1 MKTAMAKR
9 YGIVSDLHS
18 NLEGLKSC
26 LAALDEEG
34 VDEVL
39 CLGDIVGYNAKP
51 SECMDLVFERCS
63 HVIQGN
69 HDRYLLGEIP
79 DRLKESIVHV
89 AKWGSEQLSD
99 EQRRRLK
106 DLPETEV
113 VDDLVLMVH
122 GSPRNRDEYLLSH
135 EAIAGGL
142 RAMKGKYM
150 GLYVCFF
157 GHTHLPFLIS
167 DAEVIADF
175 KERTT
180 IRLERLTPYL
190 LNPGSTGQPRD
201 GFPLAGCGVFDAG
214 ESTMTWLRVEY
225 DIKKTQEDV
234 VEAGLDEW
242 FAYRL
247 EAGK

>member
-1 MKTAMAKR
+1 MSPKR
-9 YGIVSDLHS
+9 YGIISDLHS

-51 SECMDLVFERCS
+51 AECLDLAFERCS
-63 HVIQGN
+63 HIIQGN

-79 DRLKESIVHV
+79 ERLKESIVHV
-89 AKWGSEQLSD
+89 AKWGNEQLSD
-99 EQRRRLK
+99 EQKRKLK
-106 DLPETEV
+106 DLPETTV
-113 VDDLVLMVH
+113 VDDRVLMVH
-122 GSPRNRDEYLLSH
+122 GSPRHRDEYLLTH
-135 EAIAGGL
+135 DAIEGAL
-142 RAMKGKYM
+142 RSMKGKYL

-157 GHTHLPFLIS
+157 GHTHLPFLIC
-167 DAEVIADF
+167 DEEVQADF

-180 IRLERLTPYL
+180 IKLEKGTPYL
-190 LNPGSTGQPRD
+190 LNVGSTGQPRD
-201 GFPLAGCGVFDAG
+201 GCPLAGCGIFD
-214 ESTMTWLRVEY
+214 EREYTVTWLRVEY
-225 DIKKTQEDV
+225 DIAKTQGEV
-234 VEAGLDEW
+234 QAAGLDDW